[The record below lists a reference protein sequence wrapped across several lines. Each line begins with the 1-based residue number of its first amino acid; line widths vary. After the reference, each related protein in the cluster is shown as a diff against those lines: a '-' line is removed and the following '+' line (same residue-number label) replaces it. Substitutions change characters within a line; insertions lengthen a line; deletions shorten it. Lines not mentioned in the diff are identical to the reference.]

1 LRSTR
6 EFFDVHTHILPGV
19 DDGAGDMDESLSI
32 IKEAVEAGVR
42 GIVLTPHF
50 PYSGMDPELVAVRF
64 KELKDIISAENIDM
78 TISLGAELRFSHDL
92 PEILSDRRL
101 TINSTGKY
109 ALIELPSYDIPMYAH
124 DVFFKLMTM
133 GITPVWGHPER
144 CDEVVRDYT
153 VVRDFVDRGA
163 LVQINAGSLLGDY
176 GRKVKGAAKA
186 LVKNR
191 LAHILASDT
200 HRAGSIKDRLPEAF
214 NCIEKLA
221 GYQTALELSFSN
233 PSKLVS

>member
-1 LRSTR
+1 MRSTR
-6 EFFDVHTHILPGV
+6 EFFDIHTHILQGV
-19 DDGAGDMDESLSI
+19 DDGAADIGESLAI
-32 IKEAVEAGVR
+32 IREAAEAGVR

-50 PYSGMDPELVAVRF
+50 PYAGMNLELVAGRF
-64 KELKDIISAENIDM
+64 KELRDMVSAKNIDM

-101 TINSTGKY
+101 TINCAGKY
-109 ALIELPSYDIPMYAH
+109 ALVEMPAYEIPMYAH

-144 CDEVVRDYT
+144 CDDVIRDYT
-153 VVRDFVDRGA
+153 VVKDFVDRGA
-163 LVQINAGSLLGDY
+163 LVQINAGSLIGDY
-176 GRKVKGAAKA
+176 GGKVKGAVKS
-186 LVKNR
+186 LVKNN

-214 NCIEKLA
+214 NRIEKLA
-221 GYQTALELSFSN
+221 GYQTAVELSFSN